1 MSPPPPD
8 APSPCPSTTFPPLS
22 PLWEAQA
29 PAPMLLVSAS
39 LRQDLAEKTGGSSR
53 KQGMWGEEGKVG
65 CFSPRPPTFYSP
77 VCCQGSWGDPHSY
90 STPPVG
96 PAKSRQHQPHQITLI
111 SHSSP
116 LG

>member
-29 PAPMLLVSAS
+29 PAPTLLVSAS

-65 CFSPRPPTFYSP
+65 CLSPSHPPSTHPCAAREVGGILAATAHLPWARLRAGSTNHIKSP
-77 VCCQGSWGDPHSY
+77 
-90 STPPVG
+90 
-96 PAKSRQHQPHQITLI
+96 
-111 SHSSP
+111 
-116 LG
+116 